1 MTNHTEPNT
10 PESTP
15 EFPGEHSSN
24 PPEFTP
30 EIPAEL
36 SSEIANES
44 QSSQSLDPTQ
54 WGKVYLIPN
63 VLGDDAL
70 FTLPPY
76 LATAISEIN
85 IFVVEHIKDAR
96 RTLVYFHRYYGLAPF
111 DPDTVEW
118 YTHEQL
124 LKEPEVR
131 KLLLAAKG
139 GTTFGVMSDAGCP
152 GVADPGAR
160 VARIAHELGLQVRPL
175 VGPSS
180 ILLALM
186 ASGMNGQS
194 FAFVG
199 YMPRRQPALN
209 QAIAQLDQHSRKHE
223 QTQIFIEAPY
233 RNEALLHALMANCR
247 ADTVVC
253 MAIDLTLETELIFRR
268 SIKQL
273 QQLKATHQLPDIQ
286 RRPTVFVLL
295 ARV

>member
-1 MTNHTEPNT
+1 MTT
-10 PESTP
+10 PSTP
-15 EFPGEHSSN
+15 NPSELTPNISGEPAPETLVESKSN
-24 PPEFTP
+24 LILE
-30 EIPAEL
+30 
-36 SSEIANES
+36 
-44 QSSQSLDPTQ
+44 QTQ

-76 LATAISEIN
+76 LATAISEVK
-85 IFVVEHIKDAR
+85 IFIVEHIKDAR
-96 RTLVYFHRYYGLAPF
+96 RTLVYFHRYYGLSPF
-111 DPDTVEW
+111 NPDTVEW

-131 KLLLAAKG
+131 KLLTAAKSG
-139 GTTFGVMSDAGCP
+139 ATFGVMSDAGCP

-160 VARIAHELGLQVRPL
+160 VARLAHELGLQVRPL

-209 QAIAQLDQHSRKHE
+209 QAIAQLEQQSRKLE

-273 QQLKATHQLPDIQ
+273 HQLKAAHQLPDIQ